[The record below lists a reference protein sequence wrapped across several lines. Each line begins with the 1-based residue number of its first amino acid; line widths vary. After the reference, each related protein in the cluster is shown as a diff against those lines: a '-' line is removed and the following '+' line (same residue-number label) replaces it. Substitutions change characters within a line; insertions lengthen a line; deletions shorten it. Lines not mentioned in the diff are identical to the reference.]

1 MKIFLFKSK
10 EGSISLVEEDD
21 CIKQIAHLDYGDE
34 KVGEIISDSQN
45 ISKFIPFVSSAKF
58 KEKNP

>member
-1 MKIFLFKSK
+1 MKIILFKSK

-21 CIKQIAHLDYGDE
+21 YIKQIAHFDYGHE

-45 ISKFIPFVSSAKF
+45 ISKFVPFIASAKF
-58 KEKNP
+58 KEKIL